1 MKVSNQSCSADAQ
14 DEVLDELFKFLKKNH
29 SHNHALQLISLK
41 SSILPFT
48 TKKEKIRSLL
58 IDAANTQ
65 SRPKMDT
72 LEPFWSK
79 TAEEKE
85 DTFSS
90 AKKFAEFL
98 KKEACSKET
107 PAGLLEGMFFS
118 LYMIPGFG
126 EKTAALFIK
135 NLIYLHHKE
144 IGYQERR
151 FKIWSDRGL
160 QCDNGDRIYIPVDSV
175 IKHIFEG
182 TNVGSNF
189 KKINKSIHDFM
200 AAKEYPII
208 DMVYWDD
215 LWYWGFFTQHGN
227 TENRTTVLNRS
238 KFMTWK
244 NSSPESYKQ
253 VEAPANEFIKI
264 VKKLKKICRRS

>member
-14 DEVLDELFKFLKKNH
+14 DEVLDDLFTFLKKNH

-85 DTFSS
+85 GTFSS

-98 KKEACSKET
+98 KKEAGNIET
-107 PAGLLEGMFFS
+107 PPGLLEGMFLS
-118 LYMIPGFG
+118 LCRIPGFG

-144 IGYQERR
+144 IGYQEPH
-151 FKIWSDRGL
+151 FKIWDDNGL
-160 QCDNGDRIYIPVDSV
+160 QVNENDRIYIPVGSV
-175 IKHIFEG
+175 IKH
-182 TNVGSNF
+182 
-189 KKINKSIHDFM
+189 
-200 AAKEYPII
+200 
-208 DMVYWDD
+208 
-215 LWYWGFFTQHGN
+215 
-227 TENRTTVLNRS
+227 
-238 KFMTWK
+238 
-244 NSSPESYKQ
+244 
-253 VEAPANEFIKI
+253 
-264 VKKLKKICRRS
+264 